1 MGFRAPNRTRSHG
14 GSRLW
19 RYVRTLQWTPYQ
31 AVLHRTVRIKE
42 ILRMDDSL
50 REITRVAPRF
60 IRPCPGRMDLFVFN
74 SDIHISRL
82 KGAAF
87 P

>member
-1 MGFRAPNRTRSHG
+1 MAAVGFGVTSV
-14 GSRLW
+14 
-19 RYVRTLQWTPYQ
+19 RYNG
-31 AVLHRTVRIKE
+31 HRIKLSYTETVRIKE

-60 IRPCPGRMDLFVFN
+60 IRPCPGRMDLFVFKA
-74 SDIHISRL
+74 HISRL
-82 KGAAF
+82 KGATF

>member
-31 AVLHRTVRIKE
+31 AVLHRNGTDQR
-42 ILRMDDSL
+42 DFANGDSM

-60 IRPCPGRMDLFVFN
+60 IRPCPGRMDLFVFKA
-74 SDIHISRL
+74 HISRL
-82 KGAAF
+82 KGATF